1 LAGDWTMEGLGLTV
15 NVLFDLAHFRVHTT
29 MKGRSSYLLPL
40 PTTIIGF
47 FFSILG
53 KSRKYYIEERKNFKA
68 GARIIDIGGV
78 CRENAQLLKL
88 KTGREDRTTEEIM
101 LLLRPKYKFAIW
113 GNRETIYLLY
123 KKLNS
128 FEFEFTPYAGIN
140 DFIFFDIKTPKIY
153 EHFEETY
160 IVKNSY
166 VPKNII
172 DSIELSEKS
181 TIYNLPYMY
190 SGKPEF
196 VIMGVN
202 VSFKLKNKIMSI
214 EGVPLY
220 DYFLTTR

>member
-1 LAGDWTMEGLGLTV
+1 MAGDWTMEEVGLTV
-15 NVLFDLAHFRVHTT
+15 DVLFDLAHFRVHTT

-53 KSRKYYIEERKNFKA
+53 KSREHYIEERKNFKA

-88 KTGREDRTTEEIM
+88 KIGREDRTMEELM

-113 GNRETIYLLY
+113 GKRETIYLLY
-123 KKLNS
+123 KKLNN
-128 FEFEFTPYAGIN
+128 FEFDFVPYAGIS
-140 DFIFFDIKTPKIY
+140 DFIFFDIENPRIH

-160 IVKNSY
+160 TVKNSY
-166 VPKNII
+166 APRNIV
-172 DSIELSEKS
+172 DSVELSEKS
-181 TIYNLPYMY
+181 IVYNLPYTY

-196 VIMGVN
+196 VIMGIN
-202 VSFKLKNKIMSI
+202 VGFKLKNKIMSI
-214 EGVPLY
+214 DGVPLY